1 MKNESNQEYTQNVSE
16 PNSQRITRRDVLLG
30 ILASVGAA
38 STIGCAKNLNSTIVD
53 LNISGAQGDTD
64 LGFYTSKEFQLVSR
78 LADLI
83 IPDTQTPG
91 ALAVGVPKL
100 MDKLH
105 TDWASAE
112 SQATHSEVL
121 EQISHEL
128 NTIAGKAFLTLSTDA
143 QLNTLKRIDALAF
156 STDYQRLYAYRSV
169 KDLIARFY
177 YLSEVGA
184 SQELRYE
191 LVPGRWDACIPFE
204 KVGRTWAA

>member
-1 MKNESNQEYTQNVSE
+1 MNSMSNNESDQKSSGPSKQG
-16 PNSQRITRRDVLLG
+16 ITRRDVLLG

-38 STIGCAKNLNSTIVD
+38 GTSGCAKSLNNTIVGLD
-53 LNISGAQGDTD
+53 TNAIQGSSD
-64 LGFYTSKEFQLVSR
+64 LGFYTSTEYLLTSR

-83 IPDTQTPG
+83 IPDTQTQG

-100 MDKLH
+100 MDRLH

-112 SQATHSEVL
+112 SQATHRDALKQVT
-121 EQISHEL
+121 HEL
-128 NTIAGKAFLTLSTDA
+128 NTIAGKPFLELNSDA
-143 QLNTLKRIDALAF
+143 QLKTLIRLDELAYAA
-156 STDYQRLYAYRSV
+156 DYQRLNAYRSV

-184 SQELRYE
+184 TQELRYE
-191 LVPGRWDACIPFE
+191 LVPGRWEACIPFE